1 MRRIGGLLAA
11 ALLWS
16 QVFAAAVA
24 ALQAGAARVN
34 ISPRAVLDVPMSGYG
49 TGNFSNGLHDSL
61 FARVL
66 VLDDGNV
73 AVAVATLDLIG
84 LNVDLNPGSG
94 RLPRL
99 LRAEGMAGWL
109 MVSTHTHGGPRVL
122 DLSAP
127 YVADRSWPAGD
138 PYTSWVEERIIEA
151 VRQAREELQ
160 PVRVAVAKGYV
171 DISFNRRL
179 VRADGGVEMI
189 WGRGGNSPRKNWG
202 RRIRRW
208 A

>member
-1 MRRIGGLLAA
+1 
-11 ALLWS
+11 
-16 QVFAAAVA
+16 
-24 ALQAGAARVN
+24 
-34 ISPRAVLDVPMSGYG
+34 MSGYG

-99 LRAEGMAGWL
+99 LRAEGLAGWL

-122 DLSAP
+122 DLSEP
-127 YVADRSWPAGD
+127 YMADRSWPAGE
-138 PYTSWVEERIIEA
+138 PYTSWVEERIIEV